1 MRKITFAGYSIALPR
16 NRIVRTLIG
25 SILVILGLFGFLPL
39 LGFWMIPLGLLILS
53 VDIAIIRRWRRIGTV
68 RIGAWLKARHPKIA
82 RSLGYTASDG

>member
-16 NRIVRTLIG
+16 NRIFRTLIG

-53 VDIAIIRRWRRIGTV
+53 VDIAIIRRWRRIWTV
-68 RIGAWLKARHPKIA
+68 RIGSWLKARHPKIA